1 MNVMHVFHFNLTIQ
15 DLGYGKCAPKM
26 ETGLCAKKLGDKYV
40 GREIKYRNTHN
51 ENRRLLRLG
60 FWYILILRPRTG
72 LHYSAA

>member
-40 GREIKYRNTHN
+40 GREIKYQYTQRKQTASETWILVHID
-51 ENRRLLRLG
+51 LRM
-60 FWYILILRPRTG
+60 RTG